1 MEKVVTSEINAKI
14 FKEMIHA
21 GQSILNHQAEYV
33 NSLNV
38 FPVPDGDTGTNMNL
52 TFTSGYEAVKDL
64 RTEHVGELTESLAKG
79 TLMGARGNSGVI
91 LSQLFRGFMQ
101 QIKTVD
107 TLDGKSLAKA
117 FQGGVDSAYK
127 AVMKPQEGTI
137 LTVAREA
144 AEAGTEKANTTANVT
159 EVMQVVY
166 DAGQESLKNT
176 PELLPVLKEVGVV
189 DSGGQGLMFIY
200 QGFLSVLKGE
210 EIDYGV
216 SNEAVENLDVKELA
230 HQHEH
235 VSSDAMSTEDIANPF
250 CTEIMVRLDDSGD
263 FEVFDYDEFR
273 NRLDGLGD
281 SLLVVADDEVAKVH
295 VHTSHP
301 GEVMSYGQKFGELI
315 KIKVDNMREQHRELS
330 ESQHDET
337 PKTSEKPS
345 KFAVIA
351 VASGS
356 GLIDLFKNFGVSYV
370 IEGGQTMNPSTQDFL
385 QAIKEVNAENIIL
398 LPNNS
403 NIFLAAKQA
412 ADNSEIPAQV
422 VETRNISQGLNAML
436 GFNTINDL
444 DENVE
449 SMTNELAAVKN
460 GQVTYATRD
469 TSFGSLEIKKGDFL
483 GLVEGDVILSA
494 KDKADTAIQTIEAL
508 FDEDSELLTVIYG
521 EDVTEEEA
529 EALAEAVE
537 ELNDEVEVEVV
548 DGNTPV
554 YSYTFSVE

>member
-1 MEKVVTSEINAKI
+1 MEKVVTSEINTKI

-64 RTEHVGELTESLAKG
+64 QTEHVGELTESLAKG

-107 TLDGKSLAKA
+107 TLDGKGLAKA

-144 AEAGTEKANTTANVT
+144 AEAGTEKANTTTNVT

-166 DAGQESLKNT
+166 DAGQKSLKNT

-235 VSSDAMSTEDIANPF
+235 VSSDAMSTEDIENPF
-250 CTEIMVRLDDSGD
+250 CTEIMVRLEDSGD
-263 FEVFDYDEFR
+263 FEAFDYDEFR
-273 NRLDGLGD
+273 NHLDSLGD
-281 SLLVVADDEVAKVH
+281 SLLVVSDDEVAKVH
-295 VHTSHP
+295 VHTAHP
-301 GEVMSYGQKFGELI
+301 GEVMTYGQKFGELI

-330 ESQHDET
+330 DSQHEET
-337 PKTSEKPS
+337 PKKVEKPS

-351 VASGS
+351 VASGA
-356 GLIDLFKNFGVSYV
+356 GLVDLFKNFGVSYV

-385 QAIKEVNAENIIL
+385 QAIEEVNAENIIL

-436 GFNTINDL
+436 GFNTVNDL

-449 SMTNELAAVKN
+449 SMSNELSMVKN

-469 TSFGSLEIKKGDFL
+469 TSFESLEIKKGDFL
-483 GLVEGDVILSA
+483 GLIEGDVILTA
-494 KDKADTAIQTIEAL
+494 KDKADAAIQTIEAL

-548 DGNTPV
+548 NGNTPV